1 MNGGIF
7 KLRLSYATAVELGL
21 KKGKIDFPNYTAYL
35 MIGEKCLFNC
45 SYCAQAR
52 NAQSNTDLLSRI
64 KWPEISVET
73 FKNIFIPTKFK
84 RICIQ
89 VVSSLDYWNELNELL
104 SFLEETEIPI
114 SVSIRPRNIEE
125 VRTLFKKYNV
135 DRVGMAIDVANKELF
150 SKIRGGRYEVYEN
163 MLINASNDFP
173 NRITTHIIVGLG
185 ETDENIIEFLLK
197 MKKFKIL
204 VSLFSLTPIKGTRFE
219 NLLPPSLSRY
229 RKIQIARE
237 IILQHDVEKTDFLF
251 DSNGNLEKLPEAEID
266 MEEAKKTSGCP
277 WCTRPFY
284 NEKPTKEPYNIPIP
298 RHINL

>member
-1 MNGGIF
+1 MNGGMIN
-7 KLRLSYATAVELGL
+7 LRLSYATAVELGL

-45 SYCAQAR
+45 AYCAQAR
-52 NAQSNTDLLSRI
+52 NAQSNADLLSRI
-64 KWPEISVET
+64 KWPEMSLDT
-73 FKNIFIPTKFK
+73 FKSIFNPTKFK

-89 VVSSLDYWNELNELL
+89 VVSSLDYWIELNELL
-104 SFLEETEIPI
+104 SFLKEKEIPI

-135 DRVGMAIDVANKELF
+135 DRVGIAIDVGNKDLF
-150 SKIRGGRYEVYEN
+150 SKIRGGKYEFYEN
-163 MLINASNDFP
+163 MLINASNEFP
-173 NRITTHIIVGLG
+173 HRITTHIIIGLG
-185 ETDENIIEFLLK
+185 ETDENIIDFLLK

-204 VSLFSLTPIKGTRFE
+204 VSLFSFTPIKGTKFE

-237 IILQHDVEKTDFLF
+237 IILQHDVEKADFLF
-251 DSNGNLEKLPEAEID
+251 DSKGNLQKLPEAKVDI
-266 MEEAKKTSGCP
+266 EEAKKTSGCP

>member
-1 MNGGIF
+1 MNGGIL

-45 SYCAQAR
+45 SYCAQAKD
-52 NAQSNTDLLSRI
+52 AQSKADLLSRI
-64 KWPEISVET
+64 KWPEISLET

-89 VVSSLDYWNELNELL
+89 VVSSLDYWTELNELL
-104 SFLEETEIPI
+104 SFLKKTEIPI

-125 VRTLFKKYNV
+125 VRTLFKKYNI
-135 DRVGMAIDVANKELF
+135 DRVGIAIDVGNKDLF
-150 SKIRGGRYEVYEN
+150 SKIRGGKYEFYEN
-163 MLINASNDFP
+163 MLINASNEFP
-173 NRITTHIIVGLG
+173 HRITTHIIIGLG
-185 ETDENIIEFLLK
+185 ETDENIIDFLLK

-204 VSLFSLTPIKGTRFE
+204 VSLFSFTPIKGTKFE

-237 IILQHDVEKTDFLF
+237 IILQHDVEKADFLF
-251 DSNGNLEKLPEAEID
+251 DSKGNLQKLPEAKVDI
-266 MEEAKKTSGCP
+266 EEAKKTSGCP

-284 NEKPTKEPYNIPIP
+284 NEKPTEELYNIPIP

>member
-1 MNGGIF
+1 M
-7 KLRLSYATAVELGL
+7 RLSYATAVELGL

-150 SKIRGGRYEVYEN
+150 SKIRGGRYEFYEK

-204 VSLFSLTPIKGTRFE
+204 VSLFSFTPIKGTKFE

-237 IILQHDVEKTDFLF
+237 IILKYEVEKADFLF
-251 DSNGNLEKLPEAEID
+251 DSKGNLQKLPEVKVD
-266 MEEAKKTSGCP
+266 MEETKKTSGCP

-284 NEKPTKEPYNIPIP
+284 NEKPAEELYNVPIP
-298 RHINL
+298 RKIHL

>member
-1 MNGGIF
+1 M
-7 KLRLSYATAVELGL
+7 RLSYATAVELGL

-52 NAQSNTDLLSRI
+52 QAESNADLLSRI
-64 KWPEISVET
+64 KWPEISLET

-89 VVSSLDYWNELNELL
+89 VVSFLDYWTELNELL
-104 SFLEETEIPI
+104 SFLKEKEIPI

-125 VRTLFKKYNV
+125 VRALFNKYNV
-135 DRVGMAIDVANKELF
+135 DRVGIAVDVANKELF
-150 SKIRGGRYEVYEN
+150 SKIRGGKYEFYEKI
-163 MLINASNDFP
+163 LKNASNEFP

-197 MKKFKIL
+197 MKKVKIL
-204 VSLFSLTPIKGTRFE
+204 VSLFSFTPIKGTRFE
-219 NLLPPSLSRY
+219 TLLPPSLSRY

-251 DSNGNLEKLPEAEID
+251 DSNGNLQKLP
-266 MEEAKKTSGCP
+266 
-277 WCTRPFY
+277 
-284 NEKPTKEPYNIPIP
+284 
-298 RHINL
+298 

>member
-1 MNGGIF
+1 MLN
-7 KLRLSYATAVELGL
+7 LRLSYATAVELGL

-45 SYCAQAR
+45 AYCAQAR
-52 NAQSNTDLLSRI
+52 NAQSNADLLSRI
-64 KWPEISVET
+64 KWPEMSLDT
-73 FKNIFIPTKFK
+73 FKSIFNPTKFK

-89 VVSSLDYWNELNELL
+89 VVSSLDYWIELNELL
-104 SFLEETEIPI
+104 SFLKEKEIPI

-135 DRVGMAIDVANKELF
+135 DRVGIAIDVANKDLF
-150 SKIRGGRYEVYEN
+150 SKIRGGKYEFYEN
-163 MLINASNDFP
+163 MLKNVSTDFP

-185 ETDENIIEFLLK
+185 ETDENIVDFLLK

-204 VSLFSLTPIKGTRFE
+204 VSLFSFTPIKGTKLE
-219 NLLPPSLSRY
+219 NLLSPSLSRY

-237 IILQHDVEKTDFLF
+237 IILQHDVEKADFLF
-251 DSNGNLEKLPEAEID
+251 DSKGNLQKLPEVKVDI
-266 MEEAKKTSGCP
+266 EEAKKTSGCP

-284 NEKPTKEPYNIPIP
+284 NEKPTEEPYNIPIP

>member
-45 SYCAQAR
+45 AYCAQAR
-52 NAQSNTDLLSRI
+52 KAESNADLLSRI
-64 KWPEISVET
+64 KWSEISLET
-73 FKNIFIPTKFK
+73 FKNNFIPTKFK

-89 VVSSLDYWNELNELL
+89 VVSSLDYWSELKELL
-104 SFLEETEIPI
+104 SFLKETEIPI

-125 VRTLFKKYNV
+125 VRTLFKKYNI
-135 DRVGMAIDVANKELF
+135 DRVGIAIDVANKELF

-204 VSLFSLTPIKGTRFE
+204 VSLFSFTPIKGTRFE

-251 DSNGNLEKLPEAEID
+251 DSNGNLQKLPEVKVD
-266 MEEAKKTSGCP
+266 MEEAKKTSGCA

-284 NEKPTKEPYNIPIP
+284 NEKPTEEPYNIPIP

>member
-1 MNGGIF
+1 MNGGMIN
-7 KLRLSYATAVELGL
+7 LRLSYATAVELGL

-45 SYCAQAR
+45 AYCAQAR
-52 NAQSNTDLLSRI
+52 NAQSNADLLSRI
-64 KWPEISVET
+64 KWPEMSLDT
-73 FKNIFIPTKFK
+73 FKSIFNPTKFK

-89 VVSSLDYWNELNELL
+89 VVSSLDYWIELNELL
-104 SFLEETEIPI
+104 SFLKEKEIPI

-163 MLINASNDFP
+163 MLINASNEFP
-173 NRITTHIIVGLG
+173 HRITTHIIIGLG
-185 ETDENIIEFLLK
+185 ETDENIIDFLLK

-204 VSLFSLTPIKGTRFE
+204 VSLFSFTPIKGTKFE

-237 IILQHDVEKTDFLF
+237 IILQHDVEKADFLF
-251 DSNGNLEKLPEAEID
+251 DSKGNLQKLPEAKVDI
-266 MEEAKKTSGCP
+266 EEAKKTSGCP

-284 NEKPTKEPYNIPIP
+284 NEKPTEELYNIPIP

>member
-1 MNGGIF
+1 MNGGMIN
-7 KLRLSYATAVELGL
+7 LRLSYATAVELGL

-45 SYCAQAR
+45 AYCAQAR
-52 NAQSNTDLLSRI
+52 NAQSNADLLSRI
-64 KWPEISVET
+64 KWPEMSLDT
-73 FKNIFIPTKFK
+73 FKSIFNPTKFK

-89 VVSSLDYWNELNELL
+89 VVSSLDYWIELNELL
-104 SFLEETEIPI
+104 SFLKEKEIPI

-135 DRVGMAIDVANKELF
+135 DRVGIAIDVGNKDLF
-150 SKIRGGRYEVYEN
+150 SKIRGGKYEFYEN
-163 MLINASNDFP
+163 MLINASNEFP
-173 NRITTHIIVGLG
+173 HRITTHIIIGLG
-185 ETDENIIEFLLK
+185 ETDENIIDFLLK

-204 VSLFSLTPIKGTRFE
+204 VSLFSFTPIKGTKFE

-237 IILQHDVEKTDFLF
+237 IILQHDVEKADFLF
-251 DSNGNLEKLPEAEID
+251 DSKGNLQKLPEAKVDI
-266 MEEAKKTSGCP
+266 EEAKKTSGCP

-284 NEKPTKEPYNIPIP
+284 NEKPTEELYNIPIP

>member
-1 MNGGIF
+1 
-7 KLRLSYATAVELGL
+7 LRLSYATAVELGL
-21 KKGKIDFPNYTAYL
+21 KKGKINFSNYTAYL

-52 NAQSNTDLLSRI
+52 QAQSNADLLSRI
-64 KWPEISVET
+64 KWPEISLET

-104 SFLEETEIPI
+104 SFLKETEIPI

-135 DRVGMAIDVANKELF
+135 DRVGMAIDVANKDLF
-150 SKIRGGRYEVYEN
+150 SKIRGGKYEFYEN
-163 MLINASNDFP
+163 MLINASNEFP
-173 NRITTHIIVGLG
+173 NRITTHIIIGLG

-204 VSLFSLTPIKGTRFE
+204 VSLFSFTPIKGTKFE
-219 NLLPPSLSRY
+219 GLLPPSLSRY

-237 IILQHDVEKTDFLF
+237 IILKYDVEKSDFLF
-251 DSNGNLEKLPEAEID
+251 DSKGNLQKLPEVKVDI
-266 MEEAKKTSGCP
+266 EEAKKTSGCP

-284 NEKPTKEPYNIPIP
+284 NEKPTEEPYNIPVP
-298 RHINL
+298 RSSNL

>member
-1 MNGGIF
+1 M
-7 KLRLSYATAVELGL
+7 RLSYATAVELGL

-45 SYCAQAR
+45 AYCAQAR
-52 NAQSNTDLLSRI
+52 NAQSNADLLSRI
-64 KWPEISVET
+64 KWSEMSLDT
-73 FKNIFIPTKFK
+73 FKSIFNPTKFK

-89 VVSSLDYWNELNELL
+89 VVSSLDYWIELNELL
-104 SFLEETEIPI
+104 SFLKEKEIPI

-135 DRVGMAIDVANKELF
+135 DRVGIAIDVANKDLF
-150 SKIRGGRYEVYEN
+150 PKIRGGKYEFYEN
-163 MLINASNDFP
+163 MLKNVSNDFP

-185 ETDENIIEFLLK
+185 ETDENIVDFLLK

-204 VSLFSLTPIKGTRFE
+204 VSLFSFTPIKGTKLE

-237 IILQHDVEKTDFLF
+237 IILQHNVEKASFLF
-251 DSNGNLEKLPEAEID
+251 DSKGNLQKLPEVEVD

-284 NEKPTKEPYNIPIP
+284 NEKPTEEPYNIPIP

>member
-1 MNGGIF
+1 MLN
-7 KLRLSYATAVELGL
+7 LRLSYATAVELGL

-45 SYCAQAR
+45 AYCAQAR
-52 NAQSNTDLLSRI
+52 NAQSNADLLSRI
-64 KWPEISVET
+64 KWSEMSLDT
-73 FKNIFIPTKFK
+73 FKSIFNPTKFK

-89 VVSSLDYWNELNELL
+89 VVSSLDYWIELNELL
-104 SFLEETEIPI
+104 SFLKEKEIPI

-135 DRVGMAIDVANKELF
+135 DRVGIAIDVANKDLF
-150 SKIRGGRYEVYEN
+150 PKIRGGKYEFYEN
-163 MLINASNDFP
+163 MLKNVSNDFP

-185 ETDENIIEFLLK
+185 ETDENIVDFLLK

-204 VSLFSLTPIKGTRFE
+204 VSLFSFTPIKGTKLE

-237 IILQHDVEKTDFLF
+237 IILQHNVEKASFLF
-251 DSNGNLEKLPEAEID
+251 DSKGNLQKLPEVEVD

-284 NEKPTKEPYNIPIP
+284 NEKPTEEPYNIPIP

>member
-1 MNGGIF
+1 MIN
-7 KLRLSYATAVELGL
+7 LRLSYATAVELGL

-45 SYCAQAR
+45 AYCAQAR
-52 NAQSNTDLLSRI
+52 NAQSNADLLSRI
-64 KWPEISVET
+64 KWPEMSLDT
-73 FKNIFIPTKFK
+73 FKSIFNPTKFK

-89 VVSSLDYWNELNELL
+89 VVSSLDYWIELNELL
-104 SFLEETEIPI
+104 SFLKEKEIPI

-135 DRVGMAIDVANKELF
+135 DRVGIAIDVGNKDLF
-150 SKIRGGRYEVYEN
+150 SKIRGGKYEFYEN
-163 MLINASNDFP
+163 MLINASNEFP
-173 NRITTHIIVGLG
+173 NRITTHIIIGLG
-185 ETDENIIEFLLK
+185 ETDENIIDFLLK

-204 VSLFSLTPIKGTRFE
+204 VSLFSFTPIKGTKFE

-237 IILQHDVEKTDFLF
+237 IILQHDVEKADFLF
-251 DSNGNLEKLPEAEID
+251 DSKGNLQKLPEAKVDI
-266 MEEAKKTSGCP
+266 EEAKKTSGCP

-284 NEKPTKEPYNIPIP
+284 NEKPTEELYNIPIP

>member
-1 MNGGIF
+1 MNGGMIN
-7 KLRLSYATAVELGL
+7 LRLSYATAVELGL

-45 SYCAQAR
+45 AYCAQAR
-52 NAQSNTDLLSRI
+52 NAQSNADLLSRI
-64 KWPEISVET
+64 KWPEMSLDT
-73 FKNIFIPTKFK
+73 FKSIFNPTKFK

-89 VVSSLDYWNELNELL
+89 VVSSLDYWIELNELL
-104 SFLEETEIPI
+104 SFLKEKEIPI

-135 DRVGMAIDVANKELF
+135 DRVGIAIDVANKDLF
-150 SKIRGGRYEVYEN
+150 PKIRGGKYEFYEN
-163 MLINASNDFP
+163 MLKNVSKDFP

-185 ETDENIIEFLLK
+185 ETDENIVDFLLK

-204 VSLFSLTPIKGTRFE
+204 VSLFSFTPIKGTKLE

-237 IILQHDVEKTDFLF
+237 IILQHDVEKSDFLF
-251 DSNGNLEKLPEAEID
+251 DSKGNLQKLPEVEVD

-284 NEKPTKEPYNIPIP
+284 NEKPTEEPYNIPIP

>member
-1 MNGGIF
+1 M
-7 KLRLSYATAVELGL
+7 RLSYATTVELGL
-21 KKGKIDFPNYTAYL
+21 KKGKINFPNYTAYL

-45 SYCAQAR
+45 AYCAQAR
-52 NAQSNTDLLSRI
+52 DAQSNADLLSRI

-73 FKNIFIPTKFK
+73 FKSIFKPTKFK

-104 SFLEETEIPI
+104 SFLKETEIPI

-125 VRTLFKKYNV
+125 VRVLFKKYNV
-135 DRVGMAIDVANKELF
+135 DRVGMAIDVANKVLF
-150 SKIRGGRYEVYEN
+150 SKIRGGKYEFYEN
-163 MLINASNDFP
+163 MLINASNEFP

-197 MKKFKIL
+197 MKKFNIL
-204 VSLFSLTPIKGTRFE
+204 VSLFSFTPIKGTKFE
-219 NLLPPSLSRY
+219 NLVPPSLSRY

-237 IILQHDVEKTDFLF
+237 IILQHDVEKSDFLF
-251 DSNGNLEKLPEAEID
+251 DSKGNLQKLPEVKVDI
-266 MEEAKKTSGCP
+266 EEAKKTSGCP

-284 NEKPTKEPYNIPIP
+284 NEKPTEELYNIPVP
-298 RHINL
+298 RKIHL

>member
-64 KWPEISVET
+64 KWPEISLET

-89 VVSSLDYWNELNELL
+89 VVSSLDYWTELNELL
-104 SFLEETEIPI
+104 SFLKETEIPI

-135 DRVGMAIDVANKELF
+135 DRVGIAVDVANKELF
-150 SKIRGGRYEVYEN
+150 SKIRGGKYEFYEKI
-163 MLINASNDFP
+163 LKNASNEFP
-173 NRITTHIIVGLG
+173 NRITTHMIVGLG
-185 ETDENIIEFLLK
+185 ETDENIIDFLLK

-204 VSLFSLTPIKGTRFE
+204 VSLFSFTPIKGTKFE

-229 RKIQIARE
+229 RKIQMARE
-237 IILQHDVEKTDFLF
+237 IILQYDVEKADFLF
-251 DSNGNLEKLPEAEID
+251 DSNGNLQKLPEVAVDI
-266 MEEAKKTSGCP
+266 EEAKKTSGCA

-284 NEKPTKEPYNIPIP
+284 NEKPTEEPYNIPIP
-298 RHINL
+298 RNINL

>member
-1 MNGGIF
+1 
-7 KLRLSYATAVELGL
+7 LRLSYATAVELGL

>member
-1 MNGGIF
+1 M
-7 KLRLSYATAVELGL
+7 RLSYATAVELGL
-21 KKGKIDFPNYTAYL
+21 KKGKINFSNYTAYL

-52 NAQSNTDLLSRI
+52 QAQSNADLLSRI
-64 KWPEISVET
+64 KWPEISLET
-73 FKNIFIPTKFK
+73 FKNTFIPTKFK

-104 SFLEETEIPI
+104 SFLKETEIPI

-135 DRVGMAIDVANKELF
+135 DRVGMAIDVANKDLF
-150 SKIRGGRYEVYEN
+150 SKIRGGKYEFYEN
-163 MLINASNDFP
+163 MLINASNEFP
-173 NRITTHIIVGLG
+173 NRITTHIIIGLG

-204 VSLFSLTPIKGTRFE
+204 VSLFSFTPIKGTKFE
-219 NLLPPSLSRY
+219 GLLPPSLSRY

-237 IILQHDVEKTDFLF
+237 IILKYDVEKSDFLF
-251 DSNGNLEKLPEAEID
+251 DSKGNLQKLPEVKVDI
-266 MEEAKKTSGCP
+266 EEAKKTSGCP

-284 NEKPTKEPYNIPIP
+284 NEKPTEEPYNIPVP
-298 RHINL
+298 RSSNL

>member
-1 MNGGIF
+1 VNGGIF

-45 SYCAQAR
+45 AYCAQAR
-52 NAQSNTDLLSRI
+52 KAESNADLLSRI
-64 KWPEISVET
+64 KWPEISLET
-73 FKNIFIPTKFK
+73 FKSIFIPTKFK
-84 RICIQ
+84 RICVQ

-104 SFLEETEIPI
+104 SLLKETEIPI

-204 VSLFSLTPIKGTRFE
+204 VSLFSFTPIKGTRFE

-251 DSNGNLEKLPEAEID
+251 DSNGNLQKLPEVKVD
-266 MEEAKKTSGCP
+266 MEEAKKTSGCA

-284 NEKPTKEPYNIPIP
+284 NEKPTEEPYNIPIP